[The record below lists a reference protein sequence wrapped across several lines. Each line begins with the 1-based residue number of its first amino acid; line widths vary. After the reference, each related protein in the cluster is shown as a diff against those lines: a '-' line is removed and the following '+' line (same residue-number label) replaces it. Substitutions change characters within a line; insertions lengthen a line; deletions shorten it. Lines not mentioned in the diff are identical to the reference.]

1 MLTPTTAEA
10 WRKAS
15 PDPSESS
22 TKPYRFPGLNH
33 FSLPQTVGAG
43 GSPSCVSASCGGTS
57 GWLKGALLSP
67 SPGWTSECLAGSP
80 LSPSPC
86 GTSECPEGSMLSP
99 SRCGAPECPEG
110 SLLSP
115 SLCGAPEYPEGSLL
129 SPSRCGT
136 SECPA
141 GSPLSPSSMTCCR
154 RRRTSLRRS
163 TTNLV
168 IVLSMRA
175 SGIDSRYSVSGGQ
188 SRLGRAARITCDK
201 LPEPHRRSSR
211 T

>member
-1 MLTPTTAEA
+1 MLMPASVEE

-22 TKPYRFPGLNH
+22 TKPYRLSGLYH

-43 GSPSCVSASCGGTS
+43 GSPSCGSASCGGTLECLAES
-57 GWLKGALLSP
+57 LLSP
-67 SPGWTSECLAGSP
+67 SRGWTSECLEGSP
-80 LSPSPC
+80 LSSRC
-86 GTSECPEGSMLSP
+86 GTSECPERST
-99 SRCGAPECPEG
+99 
-110 SLLSP
+110 
-115 SLCGAPEYPEGSLL
+115 L

-175 SGIDSRYSVSGGQ
+175 SGVDSRYSVSGGQ

-201 LPEPHRRSSR
+201 LPEHHRCSSR

>member
-43 GSPSCVSASCGGTS
+43 GSPSCVSASCGGTLECLEES
-57 GWLKGALLSP
+57 LLSP
-67 SPGWTSECLAGSP
+67 SRGWTSECLEGSP
-80 LSPSPC
+80 
-86 GTSECPEGSMLSP
+86 LSP
-99 SRCGAPECPEG
+99 SRCGAPEYPEG

-115 SLCGAPEYPEGSLL
+115 SRCGAPEYPEGSLL

-201 LPEPHRRSSR
+201 LPEHHRCSSR